1 MRKQSEKKTKAT
13 SIRLTEHQFE
23 VIKHLAEEKG
33 MTVSSYLGTVA
44 SHADKAWNPPIMVR
58 VQNLVNRACE
68 VCREYNPEQAKEM
81 EQEANKLWCI

>member
-23 VIKHLAEEKG
+23 VISHLAEEKG
-33 MTVSSYLGTVA
+33 MTVSSFLGTVA
-44 SHADKAWNPPIMVR
+44 CHADKTWNPTVMVR
-58 VQNLVNRACE
+58 VQNLVNQACE
-68 VCREYNPEQAKEM
+68 VCRTYAPEQAKQM